1 MSKPGRIEPV
11 CLSGFA
17 CLIALSSTAFAG
29 EPVSF
34 AGDYGHGAT
43 HEADQVVWRVQEAGT
58 TWRFTSG
65 DGKVVAA
72 HRLGKQGRAAFWS
85 RMGWPVDSS
94 HDADCLTWGEKPASL
109 DDLLADAPP
118 APASPGDDYGAGVL
132 CHVPSSTRARID
144 WLAGN
149 DSDWFYYDPMA
160 GVMETRRLR

>member
-1 MSKPGRIEPV
+1 MR
-11 CLSGFA
+11 LFHLA
-17 CLIALSSTAFAG
+17 CLLVTASAALAR
-29 EPVSF
+29 EPDSF

-43 HEADQVVWRVQEAGT
+43 HDADEVVWRVQEAGT
-58 TWRFTSG
+58 GWRLTSTG
-65 DGKVVAA
+65 DGEVVAA

-94 HDADCLTWGEKPASL
+94 HDASCLTWGEKPASL

-118 APASPGDDYGAGVL
+118 APAPPGDDYGQGLL
-132 CHVPSSTRARID
+132 CHVPPTARARID

-149 DSDWFYYDPMA
+149 ASDWFYYDPMA